1 MKFIFVLLFSLLT
14 MIGFGQSVTAPE
26 PKSFTMNTA
35 GQDASGF
42 SLSGFN
48 STATL
53 LCAIGLPQAP
63 AGTTF
68 NISTTTGLTPAS
80 GFNFVGNKT
89 RLVFTGTMANIN
101 TALATL
107 KVNTTAT
114 AGNVQISVSATVNPS
129 GYFYNPSNGH
139 FYRPIST
146 TATYTNARTLSA
158 QQTFKGQ
165 TGYLVTLTSSDED
178 NFIQQNVPQQ
188 NIWFALTDELTEAQ
202 WRIDAGP
209 EAGTL
214 IKTSNGQ
221 TAGNIQGQYNNW
233 APGEPNN
240 SGNEDYAVTKW
251 GGGSQWNDLP
261 NHFSCAYVIEFGTWA
276 NPDDQT
282 FTEFYSNSVIHSN
295 GNTLRAQFT
304 LNFGSNVDETKFRSK
319 VITSTDDVTYNTN
332 NALVAL
338 NGIGRVDLT
347 NQIDTAQINGTGF
360 KATINPGQ
368 VEYSYVNP
376 NASWLNGD
384 SRLLIDMRTF
394 GSTTPSSVTNVKI
407 FDAYEGPV
415 TFLSSDAAWAQY
427 RVPSPLTKITDG
439 TSTFNANIR
448 NVNGWNTDY
457 AFTSNPTFG
466 QNTMNKY
473 HKISMDIQQSDLL
486 TLLGSAVTVG
496 DVYLAF
502 KEFADKGILGDES
515 KYFTS
520 GIQFHN
526 ADVNDDGIFDERDCY
541 ALLTHLQGTTSLWP
555 NPPALG
561 DIMKIVNSSA
571 YDNITKQNWN
581 TYTGITRYRYPFTF
595 TNGTLN
601 SYSLDVTWKGDVNLS
616 HSSQPNG
623 FVASANSAVSEIK
636 SMAVSSNSVGEAE
649 ADIMLEKVGDSV
661 VATINLN
668 PNGNQIGATQFDVFF
683 DNSVL
688 DFTSVQFSN
697 SNSTNFG
704 KNNGT
709 FISIGSLSTSGGTI
723 SNIGYKVTFKPKTT
737 VTNLLGLISVK
748 SVETLN
754 TSLNKIIV
762 KVI

>member
-1 MKFIFVLLFSLLT
+1 MKKLLVIFLILLSNL
-14 MIGFGQSVTAPE
+14 GFGQSVTAPD
-26 PKSFTMNTA
+26 PKSFTINTA

-53 LCAIGLPQAP
+53 LCAIGLPQSP
-63 AGTTF
+63 SGTTF
-68 NISTTTGLTPAS
+68 YMTRFDGLTPAS
-80 GFNFVGNKT
+80 GFNFSGNKT
-89 RLVFTGTMANIN
+89 RLVFTGTMDNIN
-101 TALATL
+101 IALATL
-107 KVNTTAT
+107 KINTTGT
-114 AGNVQISVSATVNPS
+114 AGNIQISVSATVNPS
-129 GYFYNPSNGH
+129 GYYYNPSNGH

-146 TATYTNARTLSA
+146 GTTYSNAKLLSS

-188 NIWFALTDELTEAQ
+188 NIWFALTDEVTEAQ
-202 WRIDAGP
+202 WKIDAGP

-261 NHFSCAYVIEFGTWA
+261 NHFSCAYVVEFGTWT

-282 FTEFYSNSVIHSN
+282 FTEFVSNSVIHSN

-304 LNFGSNVDETKFRSK
+304 FNFGSNVDETKFKSK
-319 VITSTDDVTYNTN
+319 IITSTDDIIYNTN
-332 NALVAL
+332 NTLVTL

-347 NQIDTAQINGTGF
+347 TQIDTAQINGDGY
-360 KATINPGQ
+360 KASTSAGQ
-368 VEYSYVNP
+368 VEWAIINP
-376 NASWLNGD
+376 YNASLGGHQ
-384 SRLLIDMRTF
+384 LLIDQREFDGT
-394 GSTTPSSVTNVKI
+394 GVSPNDVKSI
-407 FDAYEGPV
+407 QLFDIYNGPV
-415 TFLSSDAAWAQY
+415 TVNNISGWWKIY
-427 RVPSPLTKITDG
+427 VMPGNLTDKITSSAYQAQLRLQDG
-439 TSTFNANIR
+439 WYGTRAEFTFQ
-448 NVNGWNTDY
+448 
-457 AFTSNPTFG
+457 
-466 QNTMNKY
+466 QNTMFKY

-502 KEFADKGILGDES
+502 KEFADRGILGDES

-526 ADVNDDGIFDERDCY
+526 ADVNDDGMFDERDCY

-601 SYSLDVTWKGDVNLS
+601 SYSLDISWKGDVNLS
-616 HSSQPNG
+616 HSSQPTG
-623 FVASANSAVSEIK
+623 FIPSANNGDVSQIK
-636 SMAVSSNSVGEAE
+636 SMAVSSNSVGDVE
-649 ADIMLEKVGDSV
+649 ADIMMEKDGENII
-661 VATINLN
+661 ATIVLN
-668 PNGNQIGATQFDVFF
+668 PNGNQIGATQFDVHF

-688 DFTSVQFSN
+688 EFSKVEFN
-697 SNSTNFG
+697 NTQSTNFG
-704 KNNGT
+704 RNNGS
-709 FISIGSLSTSGGTI
+709 FISLGSLSTSGGSI
-723 SNIGYKVTFKPKTT
+723 SNVGYKVVFKPKTT
-737 VTNLLGLISVK
+737 ITNILGLISVK

-754 TSLNKIIV
+754 TSLNKINV